1 MTDSFPAPPPGR
13 LALESEADPHDA
25 DAWERAAAAVLRK
38 ARRLTDE
45 DPDAAAWGKL
55 TQQSLAG
62 VAVLPLYSAA
72 HVDGLP
78 DPGVPGAPPY
88 TRGRVSRTPEQ
99 GWDIRIGAGGPD
111 AGVVAETL
119 RAELETGATS
129 VWLRVG
135 PEATAADLA
144 ARLAGVAVERVP
156 VVIDAP
162 EDPLGAARAF
172 ASWLAS
178 TGVGASEGTN
188 LGVDPLG
195 ALVRGGGSADAWSGE
210 DVVLAAR
217 LARSVGTLGLVVD
230 ATAVHDLGASE
241 TQELAFGLAAG
252 VTYLRL
258 LTDAGLSVEEAL
270 GTLEFR
276 YAATDD
282 QFLTIAKLRAARR
295 LWDRVGELS
304 GASSA
309 ARGQRQHA
317 VTSWP
322 MMSKYDP
329 WVNILRSTVAAFAA
343 GVGGADAVTVVPFD
357 SPLGEPDALGRRIA
371 RNTSS
376 LLLEESHV
384 GLVNDPAGGSYAV
397 ERLTDDLAR
406 EAWDAFGRLEAGG
419 GLLAALADGSLLRDL
434 NEVVVRRDAQVAR
447 RQRPLTGLTEFPN
460 LGETLPERA
469 PAGAG
474 PGPVRRYGA
483 AFEALR
489 DLPTPPPVF
498 LATMGSVAAH
508 TARAMFATNLLA
520 AGGVPVAVAGA
531 TRSAEDV
538 VAAYAGQPVVCLA
551 GSDKAYGGWGADL
564 VAALRAAG
572 ARHVILAGTPGDTT
586 VAPDLLDD
594 SCALGVDA
602 LSFLTRTR
610 TQLEADR

>member
-1 MTDSFPAPPPGR
+1 MTDSFPEPPPGR

-99 GWDIRIGAGGPD
+99 GWDIRIGAGGADPR
-111 AGVVAETL
+111 VVAETL
-119 RAELETGATS
+119 RTELENGATS

-135 PEATAADLA
+135 PGVTTADLA
-144 ARLAGVAVERVP
+144 ARLDGVAVGRVP
-156 VVIDAP
+156 VVLDAP
-162 EDPLGAARAF
+162 EDPLGAASAF

-178 TGVGASEGTN
+178 AGVAASEGTN

-195 ALVRGGGSADAWSGE
+195 ALVRRGGSADGWSGE
-210 DVVLAAR
+210 DVVAAAV

-241 TQELAFGLAAG
+241 TQELSFGLAAG
-252 VTYLRL
+252 ATYLRL

-270 GTLEFR
+270 GALEFR

-304 GASSA
+304 GASA
-309 ARGQRQHA
+309 DARGQRQHA
-317 VTSWP
+317 VTSRP

-384 GLVNDPAGGSYAV
+384 GLVDDPAGGSYAV

-419 GLLAALADGSLLRDL
+419 GLLAALVDGSLLRDVD
-434 NEVVVRRDAQVAR
+434 EVVARRDAQVAR

-460 LGETLPERA
+460 LGETLPERP
-469 PAGAG
+469 PAAGGGA
-474 PGPVRRYGA
+474 VRRYGA

-520 AGGVPVAVAGA
+520 AGGVPVVVAGA

-572 ARHVILAGTPGDTT
+572 ARHVILAGTPGDAT
-586 VAPDLLDD
+586 VPPDLLDD

-602 LSFLTRTR
+602 LAFLTRTR
-610 TQLEADR
+610 THVEANR